1 MSATAVILLLWLA
14 FAVTHMGLSS
24 ARFRPLLVERV
35 GEGPFLGLYSAVSLV
50 LFVPLVWFYLG
61 HKHDGPIL
69 WSSPITPSMR
79 PLFLVAVGVAMS
91 LSILGLLQPSPASIA
106 PGQME
111 VRGVARIT
119 RHPLF
124 MGFGLVGLLHMIPN
138 GAASD
143 LAFFGGL
150 PLFAIVGCR
159 HQDRRKLAAGL
170 PGYRQYVDATPF
182 LPFTAVGTLRG
193 LREVGPLRLGIAIAG
208 SVLIRWFHP
217 TLFG

>member
-1 MSATAVILLLWLA
+1 MSATAVIVLLWLA
-14 FAVTHMGLSS
+14 FAMSHMGLSS
-24 ARFRPLLVERV
+24 ARVRPMLVDRL
-35 GEGPFLGLYSAVSLV
+35 GEGPFLGFYSLISLAV
-50 LFVPLVWFYLG
+50 FVPLFWFYLG

-69 WSSPITPSMR
+69 WPSPITASTR
-79 PLFLVAVGVAMS
+79 PLFLGAVGVAMS
-91 LSILGLLQPSPASIA
+91 LSFLGLLQPSPASIA
-106 PGQME
+106 PGRME

-124 MGFGLVGLLHMIPN
+124 MGLGLLGLLHMIPN

-170 PGYRQYVDATPF
+170 AGYREYVGATPF
-182 LPFTAVGTLRG
+182 IPFTGAGTLRG
-193 LREVGPLRLGIAIAG
+193 LREVGPIRLGIAVAG
-208 SVLIRWFHP
+208 TVSIRWFHP